1 LELIKIRARL
11 ATLTGEEA
19 EKLRKRVEEL
29 EREIEKA
36 KKRIANTK
44 LIVNS
49 ATGKPR
55 GVYPKLFRV
64 FLNFEAGAK
73 PEAIRNIVDT
83 YIACESKDEIVVK
96 VVELARKLRDGI
108 LVFVPIDKGIEFAEE
123 IAEKLKSE
131 GFRAEAFH
139 AKKQVE
145 LIDRFARGEIDIL
158 VGVASYYGVL
168 VRGIDLPE
176 RVKYVIFAGV
186 PRHKFSTRMETISP
200 TDIVRMLAV
209 IREVLEGE
217 EKEKIEIIIGRVSR
231 RLRTMSQGA
240 LALLREKFMDYLQKP
255 QSEREKMEEETP
267 ILRDLYMGFEI
278 LKHYLAQPD
287 ILVKLEKLGDIGLVK
302 ENGELYILI
311 PDVATYIQA
320 SGRCSRLYPGGI
332 TKGLSV
338 ILVDDIRLLNGLVKR
353 MRWLFEGFNLRNLY
367 ELDLD
372 SLIKE
377 IEAEREKV
385 RKILSG
391 EIQPEQ
397 QLELVKTVLLI
408 VESPNKARTIANF
421 FGKPSI
427 RIVNDVLRVYEVT
440 MGNYIIDIVASGG
453 HIYELIVDES
463 PPEKGSKE
471 VLYGI
476 IIDKSSRETKFI
488 PIYTDIKKCPNGH
501 QFTNE
506 DKCPKCDADISTSDR
521 KLYIVEALRK
531 LASEV
536 DIVLIGTDPDAEGEK
551 IAWDLRVL
559 LEPYAE
565 KIQRIEFHEVT
576 RRAIINAILNPRDF
590 NERLVEAQI
599 VRRVEDRWLGFSL
612 SHIVQRY
619 AWSTYCFRYLYQR
632 NQDVTKDPLICCR
645 PNRNLSAGRVQ
656 TPVLGFI
663 IEEYNKTKDPAYS
676 KYIVNIHV
684 EGDVELSVE
693 LDHNEASSI
702 FKTLDGRSKLKAYEL
717 PNVVLN

>member
-1 LELIKIRARL
+1 
-11 ATLTGEEA
+11 
-19 EKLRKRVEEL
+19 
-29 EREIEKA
+29 
-36 KKRIANTK
+36 
-44 LIVNS
+44 
-49 ATGKPR
+49 
-55 GVYPKLFRV
+55 
-64 FLNFEAGAK
+64 
-73 PEAIRNIVDT
+73 
-83 YIACESKDEIVVK
+83 
-96 VVELARKLRDGI
+96 
-108 LVFVPIDKGIEFAEE
+108 
-123 IAEKLKSE
+123 
-131 GFRAEAFH
+131 
-139 AKKQVE
+139 
-145 LIDRFARGEIDIL
+145 
-158 VGVASYYGVL
+158 
-168 VRGIDLPE
+168 
-176 RVKYVIFAGV
+176 
-186 PRHKFSTRMETISP
+186 
-200 TDIVRMLAV
+200 
-209 IREVLEGE
+209 
-217 EKEKIEIIIGRVSR
+217 
-231 RLRTMSQGA
+231 
-240 LALLREKFMDYLQKP
+240 
-255 QSEREKMEEETP
+255 
-267 ILRDLYMGFEI
+267 
-278 LKHYLAQPD
+278 
-287 ILVKLEKLGDIGLVK
+287 
-302 ENGELYILI
+302 
-311 PDVATYIQA
+311 
-320 SGRCSRLYPGGI
+320 
-332 TKGLSV
+332 
-338 ILVDDIRLLNGLVKR
+338 
-353 MRWLFEGFNLRNLY
+353 
-367 ELDLD
+367 
-372 SLIKE
+372 
-377 IEAEREKV
+377 
-385 RKILSG
+385 
-391 EIQPEQ
+391 
-397 QLELVKTVLLI
+397 
-408 VESPNKARTIANF
+408 
-421 FGKPSI
+421 
-427 RIVNDVLRVYEVT
+427 

-676 KYIVNIHV
+676 KYIVNH
-684 EGDVELSVE
+684 
-693 LDHNEASSI
+693 
-702 FKTLDGRSKLKAYEL
+702 YM
-717 PNVVLN
+717 